1 MKYQFKNSM
10 PPRGYGIVPA
20 ILEDGANQIAT
31 SLVKAFGKIPA
42 KLKEAQIKLDLRGK
56 TPIMELAS
64 RYYRKH
70 TKTAQFQ
77 IPLE

>member
-1 MKYQFKNSM
+1 M

-70 TKTAQFQ
+70 TKTAQLQ